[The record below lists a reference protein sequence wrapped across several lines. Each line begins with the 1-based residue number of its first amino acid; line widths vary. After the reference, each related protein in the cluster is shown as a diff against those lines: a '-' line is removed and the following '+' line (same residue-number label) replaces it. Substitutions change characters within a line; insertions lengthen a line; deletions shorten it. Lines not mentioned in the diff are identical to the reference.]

1 MAGMAAHD
9 RATRYHTH
17 QMSPRPSH
25 RIFPLLVALAIGCG
39 DPAASP
45 TEPSAPDTPD
55 ASTTGSSLTLDPPS
69 TITLAPGEPTE
80 ISVAVEPPDV
90 YVVRFSL
97 LGDSL
102 DASLDADKRVT
113 SADGRTSVSLLAPGS
128 PTTFRLRAT
137 AGGSATAEVAV
148 SVSDEGFATVRVLP
162 SYKGIRST
170 PTWTA
175 SALAGVTCADIPGQP
190 PEDGPIVGV
199 VVGGGPIELASLPVG
214 PRIAVTLR
222 SQKTVGGCTEIS
234 DLNPGET
241 RDVSIK
247 VSDMPVRLDATRL
260 DLVMEMEPQGDSASP
275 LLDEL
280 TTSFVHLMFP
290 PKSTEAKSVLD
301 AVQAQLPDASD
312 FAQARVLGGWD
323 ALVAAWLD
331 ESGQLLR
338 EQVRA
343 WIQRGLE
350 PLRKG
355 DVLAGKLTSIPG
367 SASQGMLSLD
377 RFHGLPLALASIPKE
392 HVVSLGVDPGDVM
405 IVGGKV
411 SWLPSN
417 LIGAAGD
424 VGAHDLAGTSDA
436 VHALADAV
444 GCDHLA
450 TLLSST
456 YPLPITCDG
465 SCVLSACE
473 DALSA
478 MWSRAR
484 NSSASS
490 FETVQ
495 LSFTISGTAK
505 VDGNAA
511 IVGFEASWVGTQSHD
526 DEETPVRGA
535 ASGSLEAPQSR

>member
-1 MAGMAAHD
+1 MDGMAAHD

-17 QMSPRPSH
+17 QMSFRPPH
-25 RIFPLLVALAIGCG
+25 LFLPLLSALAFGCG

-45 TEPSAPDTPD
+45 SEPSAPDTPD
-55 ASTTGSSLTLDPPS
+55 ASTTGTSLTLDPPS
-69 TITLAPGEPTE
+69 TIALAPGEPTE
-80 ISVAVEPPDV
+80 IAVAVEPPDV

-113 SADGRTSVSLLAPGS
+113 SADGRTSVNLLAPGT

-162 SYKGIRST
+162 SYKGIRGT

-175 SALAGVTCADIPGQP
+175 SAFAGVTCADIPGQP
-190 PEDGPIVGV
+190 PEDGPIVGASI
-199 VVGGGPIELASLPVG
+199 GGGAIELASLPVG

-241 RDVSIK
+241 RGLSVK

-260 DLVMEMEPQGDSASP
+260 DLTMEMEPVDGAESP

-280 TTSFVHLMFP
+280 TTSFVRLIFP

-301 AVQAQLPDASD
+301 AVQAQLPDPSA
-312 FAQARVLGGWD
+312 FAQARSLGGWD

-343 WIQRGLE
+343 WIERGLE

-355 DVLAGKLTSIPG
+355 DVLAGKLTAIPG
-367 SASQGMLSLD
+367 STTQGMLSLA
-377 RFHGLPLALASIPKE
+377 RFHGLPLGLANIPKD
-392 HVVSLGVDPGDVM
+392 HVVSLGVEPGDVM

-417 LIGAAGD
+417 LVGAAGD
-424 VGAHDLAGTSDA
+424 VGAHDLTGATDA

-456 YPLPITCDG
+456 YPLPSTCDG
-465 SCVLSACE
+465 SCVESACE
-473 DALSA
+473 DALGA
-478 MWSRAR
+478 MWGRAR
-484 NSSASS
+484 NSSALL

-495 LSFTISGTAK
+495 LSFTISGTAT
-505 VDGNAA
+505 VDGDAA
-511 IVGFEASWVGTQSHD
+511 IVGLDASWIGTQSHD
-526 DEETPVRGA
+526 GEETAVRGA

>member
-1 MAGMAAHD
+1 MLVPSS
-9 RATRYHTH
+9 TPRYHIH
-17 QMSPRPSH
+17 QMSPLAPH
-25 RIFPLLVALAIGCG
+25 RVFPLLAALAFGCG

-55 ASTTGSSLTLDPPS
+55 ASTTGTSLVLDPPS

-80 ISVAVEPPDV
+80 ITVAVEPPDV

-113 SADGRTSVSLLAPGS
+113 SADGRTSVNLLAPGT

-162 SYKGIRST
+162 SYKGIRGT

-175 SALAGVTCADIPGQP
+175 SAFAGVTCTDIPGQP
-190 PEDGPIVGV
+190 PEDGPIVGASI
-199 VVGGGPIELASLPVG
+199 GGGAIELASLPVG
-214 PRIAVTLR
+214 PRIAITLR
-222 SQKTVGGCTEIS
+222 SQKTVGGCTELS

-241 RDVSIK
+241 REVSVK

-260 DLVMEMEPQGDSASP
+260 DLSMQTEPLDDAASP
-275 LLDEL
+275 LLDQL
-280 TTSFVHLMFP
+280 TTSFVHLIFP

-301 AVQAQLPDASD
+301 AVQAQLPDPSA
-312 FAQARVLGGWD
+312 FAQARTLGGWD
-323 ALVAAWLD
+323 ALVAAWFD

-343 WIQRGLE
+343 WIERGLE
-350 PLRKG
+350 PLRNG
-355 DVLAGKLTSIPG
+355 DVLAGNLTAIPG
-367 SASQGMLSLD
+367 STTQGMLSLD
-377 RFHGLPLALASIPKE
+377 RFHGLPLALAGIPKE
-392 HVVSLGVDPGDVM
+392 HVVSLGVEPGDVM

-411 SWLPSN
+411 AWLPSN
-417 LIGAAGD
+417 LVGAAGD
-424 VGAHDLAGTSDA
+424 VGAHDLTDATDA
-436 VHALADAV
+436 VRALADAV
-444 GCDHLA
+444 GCDQLS

-456 YPLPITCDG
+456 YPLPGTCDG
-465 SCVLSACE
+465 SCVASACE
-473 DALSA
+473 DALAA
-478 MWSRAR
+478 MWGRAR
-484 NSSASS
+484 NNSASS

-495 LSFTISGTAK
+495 LSFTISGTAT
-505 VDGNAA
+505 VDGDAA
-511 IVGFEASWVGTQSHD
+511 IVGLDATWIGTQSHD
-526 DEETPVRGA
+526 GDETAVRGS